1 MSLQTLTRERDQL
14 LAALKTSIVAV
25 GFLWVLHL
33 FRLFLLQSPSSWGI
47 LPRRIDGLVGILTA
61 PLAHSGWGHL
71 ANNSVPLVATIF
83 LLTYFYP
90 RIASRAMVL
99 MYVLTGIAVWLFA
112 RGEGWGADITIS
124 HVGASGVAY
133 ALVSFLFFLG
143 VFKRSMQSIVVALVI
158 LFYFSG
164 MIAGVLPDE
173 AKLNVSW
180 ESHLLGGIVGGF
192 VAWMFRSSVLDY
204 RTPEPEEVYVDAPFF
219 PADTFVYTKRE
230 REVMRQQAMEAER
243 IRRSLDQG
251 EL

>member
-1 MSLQTLTRERDQL
+1 MSLESITRERDQL
-14 LAALKTSIVAV
+14 VSALKTSVVTV

-33 FRLFLLQSPSSWGI
+33 VRLFLLQSPGSWGI
-47 LPRRIDGLVGILTA
+47 LPRRLDGLLGIISA

-71 ANNSVPLVATIF
+71 SNNSIPLLATIF
-83 LLTYFYP
+83 LLIYFYP

-99 MYVLTGIAVWLFA
+99 MYVLTGIAVWLLA

-133 ALVSFLFFLG
+133 AFVSFLFFLG

-164 MIAGVLPDE
+164 MIAGVLPDQ
-173 AKLNVSW
+173 LNVSW
-180 ESHLLGGIVGGF
+180 ESHLLGGIVGAL
-192 VAWMFRSSVLDY
+192 VAWMFRASVLDY
-204 RTPEPEEVYVDAPFF
+204 RSPEPTEEYVDAPFF
-219 PADTFVYTKRE
+219 AADTFAYTKRE
-230 REVMRQQAMEAER
+230 REVIRQQALEAER
-243 IRRSLDQG
+243 LRKSLEEG